1 MSIKVYDEISDALN
15 DIPRIEREALPCL
28 EMLMDDVFTLPLYFP
43 TGYYD
48 DNHTPFGKIK
58 VKFSFS
64 KMKPMISVGE
74 WNMYY
79 YFNAEIIDYKLID
92 VIPESKKDAILK
104 LFKMTAP
111 VRDDKSLNIEHH
123 SPFIR
128 PFYNEL
134 DFFGK
139 ICNTEGSLYIDKII
153 WDI

>member
-1 MSIKVYDEISDALN
+1 MKVYDEISDALN
-15 DIPRIEREALPCL
+15 DIPRIEREVLPCL

-43 TGYYD
+43 LGYFDYSL
-48 DNHTPFGKIK
+48 NPFGEIK

-64 KMKPMISVGE
+64 KLKPMISVGE

-79 YFNAEIIDYKLID
+79 YFNAEVIDYELIG
-92 VIPESKKDAILK
+92 EYGSKKDEILN

-111 VRDDKSLNIEHH
+111 LRDDKSLIIKHH

-134 DFFGK
+134 YFFGK